1 MLVFL
6 ATVFINISF
15 SISIW
20 RVGVQ
25 NENADEIFPLSSLSY
40 YYDST
45 KIEKFQKRKI

>member
-6 ATVFINISF
+6 AAVFINISL

-20 RVGVQ
+20 KVGVQ